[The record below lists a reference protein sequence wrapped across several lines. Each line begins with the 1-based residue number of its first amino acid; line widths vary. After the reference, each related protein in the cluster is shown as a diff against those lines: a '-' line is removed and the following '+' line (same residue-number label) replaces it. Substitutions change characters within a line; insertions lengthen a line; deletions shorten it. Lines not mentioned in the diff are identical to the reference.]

1 MVGALASAST
11 GVMNSVIAKL
21 SKLLEDEY
29 AKLKGVQQQIA
40 FLRDELRAMNA
51 TLRVLADVEED
62 LDPPVKRWRDK
73 VRELTFDIDDC
84 IDSFEVRVIS
94 HQQERGEG
102 LIKGIIRKLKKL
114 RARHEIANQI
124 EALKAHVVEE
134 SKRHKRYDLLKPWSS
149 SSATFTIDPRLPALY
164 EEVDKLVG
172 IKGPREHIIEW
183 LTNKRSDRSR
193 EDLKV
198 VSIVGCGGLGKTT
211 LANQVFKEIRHQFD
225 CSAFVSVS
233 RNPDIK
239 KILRDMLK
247 EVNSLDNTQPWSPND
262 DERQLVNKL
271 RDTLQDKR
279 YLVVIDDV
287 WATEAW
293 ETIKL
298 ALLSNN
304 CDSRIITTTR
314 NTAVASKCSYHG
326 GYVYH
331 MEPLSFVD
339 SKRLFFKRAF
349 GSENLYYPHLEE
361 VSNGIIKKCGGLPLA
376 VITISSLLA
385 DQYAKDEWVR
395 VLAAIGSALAKDPNA
410 GNMRRILSFSYY
422 DLPYHVRTCL
432 LYLSLFPEDHKIN
445 KQRLINRWI
454 AEGLI
459 HEEEGSAYK
468 TGEHYFHE
476 LINRS
481 LIQPVDVQYGKPVA
495 CRVHD
500 IILDFI
506 TCKAAE
512 ENFTTLLDTTEF
524 KPIPIDEPR
533 RVYFQNNRKE
543 NVIMATN
550 LSLKNVRSLT
560 IFGYFV
566 KTPSLLDFKV
576 LRVLDLKDC
585 RKLQNHH
592 LTGIEMLLHLKY
604 LSLGSRYIT
613 ELPKK
618 LGELRYL
625 ETLDIRETMIKSLP
639 SAITTFQ
646 RLVRLL
652 INHDTT
658 FPDGIGRMQSLEEL
672 QTFDIFTYSSRNSLQ
687 EFGQLT
693 KLRKLRVTWNL
704 DNSLEDH
711 RTTIEGSMK
720 HLLSLCDLHYLLIWN
735 DCPGLSLD
743 SWCPVTLSSLREFQI
758 EYGSIAN
765 VPKWMNMLACLTEL
779 DLTLC
784 STKQEDIDIL
794 GEIPALLVLRLTTS
808 HGTNGRIFI
817 SSYNA
822 FRCLKYFFL
831 HINMCGTLLEFEEG
845 SMPKLQHLMIKFNA
859 HRWKCLN
866 GASDLGIRHLSN
878 LTMAE
883 VIIGTDY
890 SHGCYNPEEELMKS
904 STNFAASL
912 IQSAVETLPNRP
924 VLRFQLQREAC
935 IQFEERSVNYEIE
948 VNLGE
953 VRDVGKVDQGE
964 TRVGSTKEPLYT
976 IFEVIRRFNF
986 SQSQTA
992 FNMTEKEMIQPFCVL
1007 DPILCGGRDGRGR
1020 ALRARVVK
1028 TALSN
1033 YPKEINIG
1041 LGGPTGRQ
1049 LSILG
1054 LAAAA
1059 PAGAEE
1065 KRLARHHLVS
1075 SSVQADGPT
1084 MGMVAAPRSRRRAAA
1099 APTGAEEERRRLE
1112 LKRSGRREWRIGG
1125 TTSRQWRSGGA
1136 CGKRAHITH
1145 THQRTMEAAIV
1156 SVSTGVMKPL
1166 LSKLSKQL
1174 EEEYTKLKG
1183 VRVHKKIMFIRDE
1196 LSTMRA
1202 ALQMLADSEEL
1213 NPRMK
1218 DWRDKVRELAYD
1230 MEDCI
1235 DAFTSRVD
1243 HNNDGSTGFKEFFHK
1258 FKKLKARHKIANE
1271 IEELKTRVMEVSER
1285 HKRYDFVNQEL
1296 TKSSSFAIDP
1306 RLHALYVEVDRLVG
1320 IEGPTKHIIDKLITN
1335 EDEDSYRQLK
1345 VVSIVGFGGLGK
1357 TTLANQVYHALRSQF
1372 LCSAFISVS
1381 RKPNL
1386 EKVLRKIAQGVTLPT
1401 GKIPDGDI
1409 HQLVDK
1415 LRTYIQDKSHPLIRR
1430 YGYDD
1435 EEDEGPSQTVLRTF
1449 IDLEMLMIEEQRL
1462 DLSLNSTDLKRKKKN
1477 EQINLCFAVGCCYWE
1492 SNVLDRNDHAGADL
1506 LNLAGGVEDEVEGA
1520 KGEHGGGGEGGGIHE
1535 GLVHDP
1541 NTQSVASPKS
1551 QRCLYFIV
1559 IDDLWGTEEWK
1570 SIRLAL
1576 FNNKCGSRIITTTRN
1591 AAVASFS
1598 CCDGGYVYLM
1608 EPLNFADSK
1617 RLFLKRAFGSEEL
1630 LYPHLEEVFHGIL
1643 EKCGGLPLAIN
1654 TISSLLVD
1662 QHAKEE
1668 WDRMLT
1674 AIGSALAKNPDVENM
1689 TKILSLSYLDLPH
1702 HLRTCLLYLSVFP
1715 EDYVIDKQQ
1724 LINRWIA
1731 EEFIHEEQ
1739 GRSTYEVG
1747 ERYFLDLIDRS
1758 LIQPVDV
1765 KYGQVEACRVH
1776 DIILDFIACKAAE
1789 ENFVTSLDT
1798 ADFGQV
1804 SDRRVRRLSVMNISE
1819 DHATISASQIDLS
1832 HIRSLTLFARF
1843 MQTPLVDL
1851 PAIRVLDLE
1860 ECENMGDNHP
1870 ILANVET
1877 LLHLKYLRIGMLC
1890 PITEL
1895 PRNIGE
1901 LRHLETL
1908 DMRFACQVKEL
1919 PSTITRLQRLAR
1931 LYVHHNTRLPDGVIG
1946 KIQNLEELE
1955 EFGVVSCEKGKSL
1968 QEFGQL
1974 PKLRTLKVRCSS
1986 TTDDLE
1992 GRKRA
1997 EDLWNYIGTLISS
2010 CNLHH
2015 LCILHRQDDPDHLP
2029 MSLESWCPPS
2039 DNCSLRKLHITHYY
2053 ISKLPSWM
2061 GSLAN
2066 LKELLLYFYRMRP
2079 EDVDILEAIP
2089 SLVLLRVR
2097 TLYSSNGR
2105 ITFRGNKGF
2114 RCLKYFSL
2122 DIDLCGT
2129 ELEFEAGA
2137 MPKIEHLKINFPVHS
2152 WTASVNGASDFG
2164 IQHLSTLTEVEVGL
2178 GCFFIPDTRRMYHPT
2193 TEDTDDSPMEDDGE
2207 ANVVKCFES
2216 RIKSAVEA
2224 LPNRPTCKFNLN
2236 TAIVP
2241 CPSNRWLALTFVD
2254 RLLSSLASYPACGIA
2269 SESQRAMAAMHVD
2282 ASTGVMNTLL
2292 PKLSKLLE
2300 EYTNIKGAARNQA

>member
-1 MVGALASAST
+1 
-11 GVMNSVIAKL
+11 
-21 SKLLEDEY
+21 
-29 AKLKGVQQQIA
+29 
-40 FLRDELRAMNA
+40 
-51 TLRVLADVEED
+51 
-62 LDPPVKRWRDK
+62 
-73 VRELTFDIDDC
+73 
-84 IDSFEVRVIS
+84 
-94 HQQERGEG
+94 
-102 LIKGIIRKLKKL
+102 
-114 RARHEIANQI
+114 
-124 EALKAHVVEE
+124 
-134 SKRHKRYDLLKPWSS
+134 
-149 SSATFTIDPRLPALY
+149 
-164 EEVDKLVG
+164 
-172 IKGPREHIIEW
+172 
-183 LTNKRSDRSR
+183 
-193 EDLKV
+193 
-198 VSIVGCGGLGKTT
+198 
-211 LANQVFKEIRHQFD
+211 
-225 CSAFVSVS
+225 
-233 RNPDIK
+233 
-239 KILRDMLK
+239 
-247 EVNSLDNTQPWSPND
+247 
-262 DERQLVNKL
+262 
-271 RDTLQDKR
+271 
-279 YLVVIDDV
+279 
-287 WATEAW
+287 
-293 ETIKL
+293 
-298 ALLSNN
+298 
-304 CDSRIITTTR
+304 
-314 NTAVASKCSYHG
+314 
-326 GYVYH
+326 
-331 MEPLSFVD
+331 
-339 SKRLFFKRAF
+339 
-349 GSENLYYPHLEE
+349 
-361 VSNGIIKKCGGLPLA
+361 
-376 VITISSLLA
+376 
-385 DQYAKDEWVR
+385 
-395 VLAAIGSALAKDPNA
+395 
-410 GNMRRILSFSYY
+410 
-422 DLPYHVRTCL
+422 
-432 LYLSLFPEDHKIN
+432 
-445 KQRLINRWI
+445 
-454 AEGLI
+454 
-459 HEEEGSAYK
+459 
-468 TGEHYFHE
+468 
-476 LINRS
+476 
-481 LIQPVDVQYGKPVA
+481 
-495 CRVHD
+495 
-500 IILDFI
+500 
-506 TCKAAE
+506 
-512 ENFTTLLDTTEF
+512 
-524 KPIPIDEPR
+524 
-533 RVYFQNNRKE
+533 
-543 NVIMATN
+543 
-550 LSLKNVRSLT
+550 
-560 IFGYFV
+560 
-566 KTPSLLDFKV
+566 
-576 LRVLDLKDC
+576 
-585 RKLQNHH
+585 
-592 LTGIEMLLHLKY
+592 
-604 LSLGSRYIT
+604 
-613 ELPKK
+613 
-618 LGELRYL
+618 
-625 ETLDIRETMIKSLP
+625 
-639 SAITTFQ
+639 
-646 RLVRLL
+646 
-652 INHDTT
+652 
-658 FPDGIGRMQSLEEL
+658 
-672 QTFDIFTYSSRNSLQ
+672 
-687 EFGQLT
+687 
-693 KLRKLRVTWNL
+693 
-704 DNSLEDH
+704 
-711 RTTIEGSMK
+711 
-720 HLLSLCDLHYLLIWN
+720 
-735 DCPGLSLD
+735 
-743 SWCPVTLSSLREFQI
+743 
-758 EYGSIAN
+758 
-765 VPKWMNMLACLTEL
+765 
-779 DLTLC
+779 
-784 STKQEDIDIL
+784 
-794 GEIPALLVLRLTTS
+794 
-808 HGTNGRIFI
+808 
-817 SSYNA
+817 
-822 FRCLKYFFL
+822 
-831 HINMCGTLLEFEEG
+831 
-845 SMPKLQHLMIKFNA
+845 
-859 HRWKCLN
+859 
-866 GASDLGIRHLSN
+866 
-878 LTMAE
+878 
-883 VIIGTDY
+883 
-890 SHGCYNPEEELMKS
+890 
-904 STNFAASL
+904 
-912 IQSAVETLPNRP
+912 
-924 VLRFQLQREAC
+924 
-935 IQFEERSVNYEIE
+935 
-948 VNLGE
+948 
-953 VRDVGKVDQGE
+953 
-964 TRVGSTKEPLYT
+964 
-976 IFEVIRRFNF
+976 
-986 SQSQTA
+986 
-992 FNMTEKEMIQPFCVL
+992 
-1007 DPILCGGRDGRGR
+1007 
-1020 ALRARVVK
+1020 
-1028 TALSN
+1028 
-1033 YPKEINIG
+1033 
-1041 LGGPTGRQ
+1041 
-1049 LSILG
+1049 
-1054 LAAAA
+1054 
-1059 PAGAEE
+1059 
-1065 KRLARHHLVS
+1065 
-1075 SSVQADGPT
+1075 
-1084 MGMVAAPRSRRRAAA
+1084 
-1099 APTGAEEERRRLE
+1099 
-1112 LKRSGRREWRIGG
+1112 
-1125 TTSRQWRSGGA
+1125 
-1136 CGKRAHITH
+1136 
-1145 THQRTMEAAIV
+1145 MEAAIV

-1415 LRTYIQDKSHPLIRR
+1415 LRTYIQDKR
-1430 YGYDD
+1430 
-1435 EEDEGPSQTVLRTF
+1435 
-1449 IDLEMLMIEEQRL
+1449 
-1462 DLSLNSTDLKRKKKN
+1462 
-1477 EQINLCFAVGCCYWE
+1477 
-1492 SNVLDRNDHAGADL
+1492 
-1506 LNLAGGVEDEVEGA
+1506 
-1520 KGEHGGGGEGGGIHE
+1520 
-1535 GLVHDP
+1535 
-1541 NTQSVASPKS
+1541 
-1551 QRCLYFIV
+1551 YFIV

-1576 FNNKCGSRIITTTRN
+1576 FNNKCGSRIITTTRS

-1832 HIRSLTLFARF
+1832 HIRSLTLFGRF

-2269 SESQRAMAAMHVD
+2269 SESQ
-2282 ASTGVMNTLL
+2282 
-2292 PKLSKLLE
+2292 
-2300 EYTNIKGAARNQA
+2300 